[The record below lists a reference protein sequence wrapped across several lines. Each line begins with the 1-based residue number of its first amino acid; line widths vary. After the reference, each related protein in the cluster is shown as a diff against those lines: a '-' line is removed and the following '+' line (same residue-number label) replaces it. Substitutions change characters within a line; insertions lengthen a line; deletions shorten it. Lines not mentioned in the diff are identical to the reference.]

1 MRAGVIGLFVAA
13 LLALSSAPMT
23 AAADEPKKDPP
34 KEPAKEPAKN
44 EPTAGALASARSAL
58 REGLAL
64 REKGDTEG
72 ALARLQS
79 AWDFV
84 PTPITGFELGKTHL
98 MLGHVLQAHELFA
111 HVGRIPAS
119 MEESTRS
126 QSARDESMRLMKE
139 IEPRIPSLRIKLTLP
154 PNATAEVKVDDE
166 KLSVK
171 GAETKLLVE
180 VGPHDIVA
188 KAGDGPEQKVH
199 VEVAES
205 ESKEVQL
212 TPQWIPPAPKPV
224 VGPSG
229 QVVYVRTTNPLT
241 FVGFGIAAAS
251 LLVTSISAVVFFNAR
266 EDALDRCGKRYCP
279 PEKTVGLQQT
289 GAVYDAEFDSAKGR
303 YLASGFIMVVG
314 AVTTVVFGGIGAVFA
329 VRPVKERVTAGPTF
343 APRVGLGGAGLQGTF

>member
-180 VGPHDIVA
+180 V
-188 KAGDGPEQKVH
+188 
-199 VEVAES
+199 AES

>member
-1 MRAGVIGLFVAA
+1 MKRAAVVA
-13 LLALSSAPMT
+13 LLTLLVPLPAF
-23 AAADEPKKDPP
+23 AD
-34 KEPAKEPAKN
+34 EPAKEPPKAT
-44 EPTAGALASARSAL
+44 EASAGALASARNAL
-58 REGLAL
+58 REGLVL
-64 REKGDTEG
+64 REKGDTNG

-111 HVGRIPAS
+111 HVGRIPPS

-126 QSARDESMRLMKE
+126 ESARDEAARLMKE
-139 IEPRIPSLRIKLTLP
+139 IEPRIPSLRIKLTVP
-154 PNATAEVKVDDE
+154 PNATAEVRVDDE
-166 KLSVK
+166 KLNMT

-199 VEVAES
+199 IEVAES
-205 ESKEVQL
+205 ESKDVPL

-224 VGPSG
+224 VGPGG

-251 LLVTSISAVVFFNAR
+251 LLVTSVSAVVFFNAR
-266 EDALDRCGKRYCP
+266 DSAHDRCGNHYCP

-289 GAVYDAEFDSAKGR
+289 GAVYDPEFDSAKSR
-303 YLASGFIMVVG
+303 YLASGFIMIAG
-314 AVTTVVFGGIGAVFA
+314 GVTTLIFGGIGAVFA
-329 VRPVKERVTAGPTF
+329 VRPVKERVTAGPTVK
-343 APRVGLGGAGLQGTF
+343 PTVGLGGAGLQGTF